1 MIALIYLNFFLMV
14 GIWWLIG
21 FLIIQIYQK
30 FDILIV
36 VTNADSY
43 RLRVK
48 IILSFGGIINLI
60 LVPILNNKNKQD

>member
-1 MIALIYLNFFLMV
+1 M

-30 FDILIV
+30 FGILV
-36 VTNADSY
+36 VDTNVNSY

-48 IILSFGGIINLI
+48 ILLSFLGFINLFLI
-60 LVPILNNKNKQD
+60 PILRVR

>member
-1 MIALIYLNFFLMV
+1 MITLFCL

-21 FLIIQIYQK
+21 FLIIQTYQK

-36 VTNADSY
+36 NTNVDSY

-48 IILSFGGIINLI
+48 IILSFAGIINSI
-60 LVPILNNKNKQD
+60 LVPILRVK

>member
-1 MIALIYLNFFLMV
+1 MITLIYL

-30 FDILIV
+30 LGIIIV
-36 VTNADSY
+36 DTNVDSY

-48 IILSFGGIINLI
+48 CLLSFLGIINLI
-60 LVPILNNKNKQD
+60 LVPILRVR

>member
-1 MIALIYLNFFLMV
+1 MITLFSL
-14 GIWWLIG
+14 GIWWLLG
-21 FLIIQIYQK
+21 FLIIQTYQK

-36 VTNADSY
+36 DTNVDSY

-60 LVPILNNKNKQD
+60 LVPNLRVK

>member
-1 MIALIYLNFFLMV
+1 MITLFYL

-21 FLIIQIYQK
+21 FLIIQTYQK

-36 VTNADSY
+36 DTNVDSY

-48 IILSFGGIINLI
+48 IILSFGGIINSI
-60 LVPILNNKNKQD
+60 LVPILRVK